1 MTTGGEGKLR
11 IGTAERE
18 AAAAALNTHLEAGR
32 LGVEEYADRSA
43 VAANAV
49 TADELTALFAD
60 LPEPHPRLP
69 GHSGGTGG
77 TGSAAAVR
85 PQAAVPQRRFG
96 GSWATRIA
104 AASPIV
110 ALILFFVLNAAG
122 VPMAWLAFLL
132 IPLVGAL
139 GFSKDRQ
146 DQRELERENRREL
159 PDGRGDEREE
169 RRDG

>member
-1 MTTGGEGKLR
+1 MTTGGDGKLR

-49 TADELTALFAD
+49 TADELTALFTD

-69 GHSGGTGG
+69 GAGGTG
-77 TGSAAAVR
+77 TTPAVR
-85 PQAAVPQRRFG
+85 PQAAVSQRRFG
-96 GSWATRIA
+96 SSWGTRIA
-104 AASPIV
+104 AASPIA

-146 DQRELERENRREL
+146 DQQELEREHRHEL
-159 PDGRGDEREE
+159 PGGRGDEREQ

>member
-1 MTTGGEGKLR
+1 MTTAGDGTVR

-43 VAANAV
+43 VAADAV
-49 TADELTALFAD
+49 TADELSALFTD
-60 LPEPHPRLP
+60 LPEPHPQLP
-69 GHSGGTGG
+69 AGP
-77 TGSAAAVR
+77 GSAPVVR
-85 PQAAVPQRRFG
+85 PRRAAAPQRRFG
-96 GSWATRIA
+96 NGWGARIA

-110 ALILFFVLNAAG
+110 AVILFFVLNSAG

-139 GFSKDRQ
+139 GLSKERQ
-146 DQRELERENRREL
+146 DERELGREQRREL
-159 PDGRGDEREE
+159 PGDDQG
-169 RRDG
+169 RDG

>member
-1 MTTGGEGKLR
+1 MTTGGDGKIR

-43 VAANAV
+43 AAADAV
-49 TADELTALFAD
+49 TADELTALFTD
-60 LPEPHPRLP
+60 LPEPHPQLP
-69 GHSGGTGG
+69 GTTGTAG
-77 TGSAAAVR
+77 APAVR
-85 PQAAVPQRRFG
+85 PQGAVPRRRFG
-96 GSWATRIA
+96 STWGTRIA
-104 AASPIV
+104 AASPIA

-122 VPMAWLAFLL
+122 VPLAWLAFLL

-139 GFSKDRQ
+139 GFSKERQ
-146 DQRELERENRREL
+146 DQRELEREQRHELRE
-159 PDGRGDEREE
+159 GRREE

>member
-1 MTTGGEGKLR
+1 MGEIR

-18 AAAAALNTHLEAGR
+18 SAAKALNAHLEAGR

-49 TADELTALFAD
+49 TASDLTALFTD
-60 LPEPHPRLP
+60 LPAPHPELP
-69 GHSGGTGG
+69 GAVPAVPVAP
-77 TGSAAAVR
+77 AAAPAPAQQ
-85 PQAAVPQRRFG
+85 PQAPARFAG
-96 GSWATRIA
+96 AGARIA

-110 ALILFFVLNAAG
+110 ALVLFFMLNAAH

-139 GFSKDRQ
+139 GFSRERQEERDRDRLER
-146 DQRELERENRREL
+146 DQRRLER
-159 PDGRGDEREE
+159 
-169 RRDG
+169 RRDRE

>member
-1 MTTGGEGKLR
+1 MTTGGDGKLR
-11 IGTAERE
+11 IGTAERD

-49 TADELTALFAD
+49 TADELTALFTD

-69 GHSGGTGG
+69 GETPGG
-77 TGSAAAVR
+77 TGSSPAVR
-85 PQAAVPQRRFG
+85 PQAAVSQRRFG
-96 GSWATRIA
+96 SSWGTRVA

-146 DQRELERENRREL
+146 DQQELERENHREL
-159 PDGRGDEREE
+159 PDGRSDEREE